1 MKTYVDCISGYSYL
15 IGLSNARFTLLNK
28 DCEVSD
34 KDETMRVL
42 RLFEQCYFDGAVSS
56 RCGRRVIDSSI
67 LLKNIT
73 KTFSKLKTNLG
84 RHVMV
89 HIMEAALRGMYDNC
103 AGFGDES
110 GYTPEGTK

>member
-1 MKTYVDCISGYSYL
+1 MKTYVDCTSGYSHL
-15 IGLSNARFTLLNK
+15 IGLSNARFTLLNR
-28 DCEVSD
+28 DLEVSE

-56 RCGRRVIDSSI
+56 QCGRRVIDSSI

-73 KTFSKLKTNLG
+73 KTFSKLKTNID

-103 AGFGDES
+103 AGFGDS
-110 GYTPEGTK
+110 SAYFPKGTK